1 MQLDD
6 SFADLCTTTYLI
18 VRFAN
23 LINQSG
29 MKNEMLWQII
39 KLYKE
44 NYIMDH
50 TAELSSKRC
59 FIGTTSVLE
68 FREDINII
76 LLEIEK
82 KLGIKA
88 SKEIQKNI
96 TKETLK
102 DAAEMFLYLNL
113 CTKSTMFQWIQFYSN
128 LLKNAS
134 PDMIVIALNRI
145 LVAAKLSGEE
155 ASVGTKVFKYVAMKL
170 SLQYHIVDQLT
181 SMTNI
186 DLKPTLEMDMNN
198 FNASLGKFQIN
209 FVWIL
214 AL

>member
-1 MQLDD
+1 
-6 SFADLCTTTYLI
+6 
-18 VRFAN
+18 
-23 LINQSG
+23 

-39 KLYKE
+39 KQHKE
-44 NYIMDH
+44 HYIMDH
-50 TAELSSKRC
+50 TAELSSKAC
-59 FIGTTSVLE
+59 FIEKASILQLT
-68 FREDINII
+68 EDMN
-76 LLEIEK
+76 LNLNEIESI
-82 KLGIKA
+82 LGIKA
-88 SKEIQKNI
+88 SNEIQKNI
-96 TKETLK
+96 PKETLK
-102 DAAEMFLYLNL
+102 NAAEMFLYLNM

-181 SMTNI
+181 SMTKI
-186 DLKPTLEMDMNN
+186 DLKTTLEMDFNN
-198 FNASLGKFQIN
+198 INASLGELQIN
-209 FVWIL
+209 FVRLI